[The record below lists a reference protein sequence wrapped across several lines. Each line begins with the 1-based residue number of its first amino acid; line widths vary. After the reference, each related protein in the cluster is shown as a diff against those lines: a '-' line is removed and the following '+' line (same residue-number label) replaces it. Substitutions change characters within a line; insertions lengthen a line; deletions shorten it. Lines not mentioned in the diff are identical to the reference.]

1 MARAPAIFRQSDIT
15 RAIRAVR
22 AAGVDKVRIEISK
35 DGQFVII
42 VGGELEPK
50 EPNEWDRT

>member
-42 VGGELEPK
+42 VGGELESK